1 MSDGTEHGGTE
12 QQDDV
17 GFDDVQYFVSDV
29 DELDVVPMADI
40 LFLRMSGNT
49 APVLRLVFERL
60 AEIVEHAE
68 ASDGV
73 LARMFPAAYRSRA
86 EAAAFRERHLAA
98 MRAEVSAAVRRIL
111 VAWDG
116 GDTFHLPRS
125 DVDDWMT
132 AAGAAQFMY
141 VNRSARRWPFSARG
155 REAVLT
161 RRWVSYL
168 RSQLAIAA
176 MPEMVGPDGRMWY
189 PDSADRGASD

>member
-1 MSDGTEHGGTE
+1 MSDGIPHDRIEHG
-12 QQDDV
+12 DV
-17 GFDDVQYFVSDV
+17 QFDDVQYFVSDV

-40 LFLRMSGNT
+40 LFLRMSGNA

-60 AEIVEHAE
+60 AELVEHAD
-68 ASDGV
+68 ASDGA
-73 LARMFPAAYRSRA
+73 LGRMFPAAYKSRVD
-86 EAAAFRERHLAA
+86 AAASTRERHLAA

-111 VAWDG
+111 AAWDG
-116 GDTFHLPRS
+116 ADTFHLPRS

-141 VNRSARRWPFSARG
+141 VNRSGRRRPFSAGG

-161 RRWVSYL
+161 RRWLTYL
-168 RSQLAIAA
+168 RSRLANAV

-189 PDSADRGASD
+189 PDSADRGAND